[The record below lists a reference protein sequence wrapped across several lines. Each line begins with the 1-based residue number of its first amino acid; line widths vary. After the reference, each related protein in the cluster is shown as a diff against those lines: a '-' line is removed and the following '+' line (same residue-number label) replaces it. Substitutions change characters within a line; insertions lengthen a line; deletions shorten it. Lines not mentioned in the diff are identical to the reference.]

1 MCIRDRT
8 SLYSAVKTLDSMYQ
22 GGIYDHIAGGF
33 ARYSVDEK
41 WLVPHFEKMLYDNA
55 SLAYLYLNAFRITK
69 NEKYKKTV
77 EKTLD
82 YLSKEMI
89 SNEGGVYAAQDA
101 DSEGVEGKF
110 FVWDKKEIEKI
121 LNKDEAD
128 KIRKDAQHQI
138 QVEKDRAI
146 TDIKKEVVDLSIS
159 VAEKL
164 INKNISEQD
173 NSSLIEESLKKIKK
187 YEA

>member
-1 MCIRDRT
+1 M
-8 SLYSAVKTLDSMYQ
+8 
-22 GGIYDHIAGGF
+22 
-33 ARYSVDEK
+33 EK
-41 WLVPHFEKMLYDNA
+41 QLL
-55 SLAYLYLNAFRITK
+55 
-69 NEKYKKTV
+69 KKIKEDTI
-77 EKTLD
+77 
-82 YLSKEMI
+82 SK
-89 SNEGGVYAAQDA
+89 A
-101 DSEGVEGKF
+101 
-110 FVWDKKEIEKI
+110 
-121 LNKDEAD
+121 KDEAD